1 VAKHYKKS
9 YLRKKDRNRWLIAGG
24 AVAGIG
30 LLVYLYEK
38 NKAAPASTTPT
49 ATNVQG
55 QTLPTG
61 NGPAL
66 PSAAGTVVAPS
77 SVVAP
82 GA

>member
-1 VAKHYKKS
+1 MKI
-9 YLRKKDRNRWLIAGG
+9 RKKHHPWLIAGG
-24 AVAGIG
+24 VVAAVG
-30 LLVYLYEK
+30 LVAYLYER
-38 NKAAPASTTPT
+38 NKAAPATTPT

-66 PSAAGTVVAPS
+66 PTAAGTVVAPS
-77 SVVAP
+77 AVVAP

>member
-1 VAKHYKKS
+1 MKIKKKHHP
-9 YLRKKDRNRWLIAGG
+9 WLIAGA
-24 AVAGIG
+24 AVAAVG
-30 LLVYLYEK
+30 LVAYFYEK
-38 NKAAPASTTPT
+38 NKAPATTPT

-66 PSAAGTVVAPS
+66 PSAAGTVVQPS
-77 SVVAP
+77 AVVAP